1 MWNDLQAH
9 ANWFAGLE
17 LLIMGDGSWNYV
29 RLDISNMHLIYSFLL

>member
-17 LLIMGDGSWNYV
+17 LLILERVAMEVGNM
-29 RLDISNMHLIYSFLL
+29 LD